1 MKTTN
6 LFSIIAIVSLI
17 LSSCTGKSST
27 NTEVQAEEFETH
39 GQAGVVDKTEVKN
52 ILQIAASSDAHTT
65 LAAAVTAADMQNVL
79 ANPGPLT
86 VFAATNAAF
95 EKLPEGTVEDLLKPE
110 NKETLARII
119 MFHAAPG
126 TYKGKGLKD
135 GQKLFMASGH
145 YIDVEVKDDGTYVNG
160 SKILAT
166 IDASNGVVHV
176 VDDVFLPPAEE
187 E

>member
-1 MKTTN
+1 MKTSY
-6 LFSIIAIVSLI
+6 LFSVFALLSLLI
-17 LSSCTGKSST
+17 FACSGDGST
-27 NTEVQAEEFETH
+27 TTQVQAEEFETH
-39 GQAGVVDKTEVKN
+39 GQAGVVDKGSAKN

-65 LAAAVTAADMQNVL
+65 LAAAVTAADMLDVL

-95 EKLPEGTVEDLLKPE
+95 EKLPEGTVENLLKPE

-119 MFHAAPG
+119 MFHASPG
-126 TYKGKGLKD
+126 TFKGKMLKD
-135 GQKLFMASGH
+135 GQKLYMASGH
-145 YIDVEVKDDGTYVNG
+145 YLDVEVKDDGTYVNG
-160 SKILAT
+160 SKIVAT

-176 VDDVFLPPAEE
+176 VEDVFLPPAEE

>member
-1 MKTTN
+1 MKARY
-6 LFSIIAIVSLI
+6 LFSVLAILSLI
-17 LSSCTGKSST
+17 IFACSGDGTT
-27 NTEVQAEEFETH
+27 TTQVPAEEFATH
-39 GQAGVVDKTEVKN
+39 GQAGVVDKNSAKN

-65 LAAAVTAADMQNVL
+65 LAAAVTAADMLDVL

-95 EKLPEGTVEDLLKPE
+95 EKLPAGTVEDLLKPE

-119 MFHAAPG
+119 MFHASPG
-126 TYKGKGLKD
+126 TFKGKYLKD
-135 GQKLFMASGH
+135 GQKLYMASGH
-145 YIDVEVKDDGTYVNG
+145 YIDVVINDEGTFVNG

-187 E
+187 

>member
-1 MKTTN
+1 MKTIS
-6 LFSIIAIVSLI
+6 LLSVIGIVFL
-17 LSSCTGKSST
+17 LTSCTGKTST
-27 NTEVQAEEFETH
+27 TAEAPAEDFETH
-39 GQAGVVDKTEVKN
+39 GQSGVVDKTDAKN
-52 ILQIAASSDAHTT
+52 ILQIAAGSDAHTT
-65 LAAAVTAADMQNVL
+65 LAAAVTAADMLDVL

-110 NKETLARII
+110 NKDALARII
-119 MFHAAPG
+119 MFHASPG
-126 TYKGKGLKD
+126 TFKGKYLKD

-145 YIDVEVKDDGTYVNG
+145 YIDVVINDEGTFVNG

-187 E
+187 